1 MSSAVFCGSLRNHL
15 CKMQQNGTRWE
26 KYADICQQKYLFLSF
41 YITFAV
47 QKDKGE
53 ISHFSQ
59 SIQAYF

>member
-1 MSSAVFCGSLRNHL
+1 M
-15 CKMQQNGTRWE
+15 
-26 KYADICQQKYLFLSF
+26 YADICQQKYFFLSF

-47 QKDKGE
+47 QKDKGK